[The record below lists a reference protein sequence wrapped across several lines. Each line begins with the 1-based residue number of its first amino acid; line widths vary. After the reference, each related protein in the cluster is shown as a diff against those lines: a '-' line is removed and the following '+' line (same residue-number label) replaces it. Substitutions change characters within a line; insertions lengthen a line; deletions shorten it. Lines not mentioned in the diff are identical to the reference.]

1 MKKIFA
7 LIMVLVISLSFIS
20 CSDSGSSSSLTDQ
33 EKMAIL
39 SAAFTG
45 SSAGIAAANPTKA
58 VSTDTSIDGISVT
71 GDFSTINSGD
81 YTMTITFNNYS
92 DSNVTLNGS
101 ITFSLAGGTTYSMT
115 GSITAVYQGESY
127 SFGMNITGTGSDS
140 MTGTITVDGTVYNL

>member
-1 MKKIFA
+1 
-7 LIMVLVISLSFIS
+7 
-20 CSDSGSSSSLTDQ
+20 
-33 EKMAIL
+33 MAIL

-45 SSAGIAAANPTKA
+45 SYAGIAAANPSTKA
-58 VSTDTSIDGISVT
+58 VSTDTSIAGISVT
-71 GDFSTINSGD
+71 GDFSTINSVN

-101 ITFSLAGGTTYSMT
+101 ITFSLKGGTTYSMT

-127 SFGMNITGTGSDS
+127 SFAMNITGTGADS